1 MNEFVIR
8 LGRRERFYLESMG
21 LAGLEGWRIVRHK
34 LNWGVL
40 YTRIKQTYV
49 AAFKHPVTLAIIV
62 DLIPESQAD

>member
-1 MNEFVIR
+1 
-8 LGRRERFYLESMG
+8 MG